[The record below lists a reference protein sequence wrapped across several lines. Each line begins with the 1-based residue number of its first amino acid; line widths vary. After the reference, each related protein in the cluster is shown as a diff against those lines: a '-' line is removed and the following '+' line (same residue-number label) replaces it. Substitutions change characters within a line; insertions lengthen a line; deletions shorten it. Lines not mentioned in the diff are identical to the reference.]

1 MSFCCLCYYNA
12 NNEQVSPK
20 FDVPINAICLAFG
33 VSCLLSLINLGS
45 TAALLNIASL
55 STAAILASYIVS
67 ISCIALKR
75 IRGEPLLPS
84 SFKLGRA
91 GLPIN
96 IISII
101 FLVFVFVFSFFPM
114 GPKPNPA
121 GMNWSILMFGFTIIF
136 SWVYYY
142 IRGRHV
148 YAGPVAYVRKSA

>member
-1 MSFCCLCYYNA
+1 L
-12 NNEQVSPK
+12 QVSPK

-45 TAALLNIASL
+45 SVALMNIASL
-55 STAAILASYIVS
+55 STAAIIASYIVS

-91 GLPIN
+91 GLPLN
-96 IISII
+96 IASIV
-101 FLVFVFVFSFFPM
+101 FLVFIFVFSFFPM

-121 GMNWSILMFGFTIIF
+121 GMNWSILMFGSTIIF

-142 IRGRHV
+142 LHGRHV